1 MSDKKSNEVTIKVI
15 DTKENLIK
23 ILLNKGFK
31 KGVEFSLDDY
41 YYISNNIDIDKLS
54 TREILSKAIILRY
67 ITEGDKIFQTITF
80 KTKNID
86 EKGNILSQDSINC
99 DIKNIEDAKK
109 LFKAI
114 GYSEIMNIKESDIVY
129 YKDDFE
135 LALKFIENGDLLIEI
150 ETEENTKW
158 DTTDKIIKIVEELN
172 LPIEKN
178 NYFIK
183 KAEDALNRLLKR

>member
-1 MSDKKSNEVTIKVI
+1 
-15 DTKENLIK
+15 
-23 ILLNKGFK
+23 
-31 KGVEFSLDDY
+31 
-41 YYISNNIDIDKLS
+41 
-54 TREILSKAIILRY
+54 
-67 ITEGDKIFQTITF
+67 
-80 KTKNID
+80 
-86 EKGNILSQDSINC
+86 
-99 DIKNIEDAKK
+99 
-109 LFKAI
+109 
-114 GYSEIMNIKESDIVY
+114 MNIKESDIVY